1 MTTATPAPLLV
12 TDGVSKRFG
21 GVTAVR
27 NISIEISPREIRAI
41 IGPNG
46 SGKSTF
52 INVLSGIYRPTAGRV
67 IFRGHNV
74 EGLQPHAITRRGMSR
89 TFQNL
94 RLFRDLSVLDNVML
108 GYQWKVP
115 GGLWGTIARTRRN
128 RTLEEQIEEEAVR
141 ACGKMG
147 IAFSTDA
154 IAGTLSYGQQRR
166 VEIARALAGGPT
178 LLLLDEPVAGMNAAE
193 ALELGQELRRLRDEG
208 ITILLIEHNMR
219 FVMNLADRITVFDHG
234 ERIFE
239 GRPDEVQRDQR
250 VIDAY
255 LGKANGAS
263 RN

>member
-1 MTTATPAPLLV
+1 MADALLATTGLT
-12 TDGVSKRFG
+12 KRFG
-21 GVTAVR
+21 GVTAVA
-27 NISIEISPREIRAI
+27 NISLNIVPREIRAV

-52 INVLSGIYRPTAGRV
+52 INLLSGIYRPTAGSV
-67 IFRGHNV
+67 LFRG
-74 EGLQPHAITRRGMSR
+74 EAIDRLQPHRITRKGMGR

-94 RLFRDLSVLDNVML
+94 RLFRDLTVLENVML
-108 GYQWKVP
+108 GYQWKVS
-115 GGLWGTIARTRRN
+115 GGLWGTIARTRGN
-128 RTLEEQIEEEAVR
+128 RRVEEQIEAQAKL
-141 ACGKMG
+141 ACTRMG
-147 IAFSTDA
+147 ITFATDL

-166 VEIARALAGGPT
+166 VEIARALATDPA

-193 ALELGQELRRLRDEG
+193 AQELSQELRRLRDDG

-239 GRPDEVQRDQR
+239 GRPEEVQQDQR

-255 LGKANGAS
+255 LGKAHGAA
-263 RN
+263 